1 MATTKNY
8 FTGDGSTTEYTF
20 TFEYLKTNYIKVK
33 LDGVITTAYTLT
45 PTNNPTIVK
54 FTSAPASGV
63 KIEIYRDTS
72 LTSASIVHAA
82 GSALK
87 AANLNDNQT
96 QLLHALEEQ
105 ENSITLGEIF
115 SYANAN
121 HSLSATAPTN
131 PSAGDTWF
139 DTTNGRTY
147 IYYVDA
153 DTNQWVENS
162 PPFNSSGT
170 ISTAGTELT
179 IVSGVITITANYHTV
194 DTESDASS
202 DDLTTIN
209 GGTTGQLLT
218 LQAADSSRTVVV
230 KDGTNLK
237 TAGDFSLDNT
247 EDTITLIYN
256 GTNWSEISRSN
267 NGS

>member
-8 FTGDGSTTEYTF
+8 FTGDGSTTDYTF

-33 LDGVITTAYTLT
+33 LDGVITTAYTLS

-54 FTSAPASGV
+54 FTSAPASSV

-72 LTSASIVHAA
+72 LTSASVTHAA

-115 SYANAN
+115 TYANAN
-121 HSLSATAPTN
+121 HSSAATAPSN

-147 IYYVDA
+147 IYYVDT
-153 DTNQWVENS
+153 DTNQWVENN
-162 PPFNSSGT
+162 PPFNNGGT
-170 ISTAGTELT
+170 ISTAGTEPT
-179 IVSGVITITANYHTV
+179 IASGVITITANYHTV
-194 DTESDASS
+194 DTEGDGGS

-209 GGTTGQLLT
+209 GGTTGKLLT